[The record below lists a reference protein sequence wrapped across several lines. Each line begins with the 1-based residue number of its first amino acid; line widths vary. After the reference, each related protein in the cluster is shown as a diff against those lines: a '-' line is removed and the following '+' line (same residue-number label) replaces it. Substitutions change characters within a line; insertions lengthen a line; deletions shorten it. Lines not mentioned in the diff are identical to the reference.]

1 MFCLLFT
8 EKAARLRN
16 LYENYHN
23 LEILS
28 SKYSQCFSGDIYKI
42 TSCFHITW
50 FNWMPWIFPG
60 EASFRWACVGRLVV
74 EVRIAPEPL
83 GYMAVRVR
91 PLWWQGPQHGGS
103 PDPRLLWVAVL
114 VGIRSL
120 ALVTSMWENTLLMSN
135 ELFYKEAIRLWDKYL
150 LYVYVY
156 LLITLV

>member
-1 MFCLLFT
+1 MDFIAHVLSLVYWKGSAS
-8 EKAARLRN
+8 ESLRE
-16 LYENYHN
+16 LPQYWDIVVQVF
-23 LEILS
+23 LML
-28 SKYSQCFSGDIYKI
+28 SGDIYKI

-103 PDPRLLWVAVL
+103 PDPLLLWVAVL

-135 ELFYKEAIRLWDKYL
+135 ELFYKKAICL
-150 LYVYVY
+150 
-156 LLITLV
+156 